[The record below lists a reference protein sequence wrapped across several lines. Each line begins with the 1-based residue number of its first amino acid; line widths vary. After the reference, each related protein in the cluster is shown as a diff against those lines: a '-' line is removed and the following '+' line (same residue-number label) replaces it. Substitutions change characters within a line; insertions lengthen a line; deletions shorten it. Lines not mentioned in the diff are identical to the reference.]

1 MTSARRS
8 DEYVVDAPTRAAVD
22 AMPGSLVVEFGTS
35 WCGHCQA
42 ARPVVNRA
50 FADFP
55 GVEHL
60 RIEDGKGRPLGRS
73 FAVRLWPTLVFL
85 SDGVEVA
92 RVVRPTDVAPVSRAL
107 AQLTATDQSD
117 G

>member
-1 MTSARRS
+1 MTARRTAG
-8 DEYVVDAPTRAAVD
+8 YAVDAPTRVEID
-22 AMPGSLVVEFGTS
+22 AMPGSVVVEFGTS

-42 ARPVVNRA
+42 ARAPVDQA
-50 FADFP
+50 FADYP
-55 GVEHL
+55 GVAHL

-92 RVVRPTDVAPVSRAL
+92 RVVRPTDVESVSRAL
-107 AQLTATDQSD
+107 AQLVATDQSD